1 MGPSSPR
8 ANPLTHLRGLLL
20 LIPWLAYL
28 LAADIILS
36 LLLLL
41 KPFRPDTVYDA
52 SSAVAWTVWRWI
64 QAVFEG
70 ANGADVEVSVSV
82 SAPATGGDSLPPGES
97 AVVVANHVGWCDFYM
112 IQALALRSGM
122 LGRCRW
128 FAKIQLRRVPFLG
141 WGLWAMG
148 MPMVSRKWM
157 RDRLELDRVFGG
169 IVERR
174 WPVCTC
180 FPVSSFFLPLAIK
193 DGTEPGSYMH
203 ACIFNYLNYNPP
215 SYLDRVVPLFFS
227 PVAYSPH
234 LLDFHF
240 TNTPRRAHLLLRSHA
255 LHTRQVRR
263 IAGLVRR
270 QLAPAAAA
278 PAVPAHQGLRDDG
291 AAPAPRPARQGRL
304 RRGHRLRARRPVA
317 RRPGHVGDAEPAAP
331 EPAGCC

>member
-1 MGPSSPR
+1 MGRSPPRPSPIPR
-8 ANPLTHLRGLLL
+8 PLTHLRGLLL
-20 LIPWLAYL
+20 IIPWLAYL
-28 LAADIILS
+28 LVADIILS

-82 SAPATGGDSLPPGES
+82 SIPATGGDSLPPGES

-112 IQALALRSGM
+112 IQALAMRSGM

-128 FAKIQLRRVPFLG
+128 FAKVQLRRVPFLG

-174 WPVCTC
+174 WPVWLI
-180 FPVSSFFLPLAIK
+180 SFSEATRFTPAKYAESQAWCAANSRPQPQHLLYPRTKGFVATVQHLRRAPHVRAVYDVAIAYER
-193 DGTEPGSYMH
+193 DGQWHIAPDMWETLS
-203 ACIFNYLNYNPP
+203 L
-215 SYLDRVVPLFFS
+215 
-227 PVAYSPH
+227 PH
-234 LLDFHF
+234 LS
-240 TNTPRRAHLLLRSHA
+240 R
-255 LHTRQVRR
+255 
-263 IAGLVRR
+263 
-270 QLAPAAAA
+270 PAAAEGGRGFRFHVHVRRF
-278 PAVPAHQGLRDDG
+278 PMEELPTDDEGLATWLEQRWVEKG
-291 AAPAPRPARQGRL
+291 EWLEAKRVEWAQENRKK
-304 RRGHRLRARRPVA
+304 
-317 RRPGHVGDAEPAAP
+317 ES
-331 EPAGCC
+331 